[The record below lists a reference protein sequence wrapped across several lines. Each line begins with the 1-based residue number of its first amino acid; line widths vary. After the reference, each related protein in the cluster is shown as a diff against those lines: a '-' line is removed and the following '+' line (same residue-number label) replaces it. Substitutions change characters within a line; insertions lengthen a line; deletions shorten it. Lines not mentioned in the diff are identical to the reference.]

1 MEDLF
6 GQIECRTKSDSIVMR
21 ILRSAM
27 DEAHEKLQSDDG
39 PIEFLHERST
49 FYELAAILV
58 EGGLSIVEEET
69 DIPESSSDKILAD
82 LKDIRHWLQGR
93 IQDMKHLIVEKDR
106 ELTERLENELKLR
119 RALELKDMELVYL
132 HGKLEP
138 GRTKNDDIHYFP
150 MINQGVQGGPSEGD
164 IFRLKT
170 SVDQQLCNMKRKL
183 EDEKERLT
191 TERRTR
197 KSRVSSPNLS
207 FEFLDLE
214 RNGSPVFTE
223 DVNPKSEFAR
233 PDKNILIRW
242 MSSDI
247 DILKETVDLA
257 FGRMKIAEVLLLE
270 KEWRWTVEK
279 DVELILVKGF
289 ISNLQGSFDVELR
302 KKVGL
307 LNNNW
312 FDLINEIRVLCHE
325 LKDFFA
331 RNDVHEKVKGP
342 SVPGSL
348 KRTSSEPLLDIV
360 YMDNLIEEDTE
371 VERSHHVAKM
381 IKNHELIIR
390 KQRQEWNWLT
400 REVLQRE
407 GTSSCTK
414 RDEDK
419 NRLVRRIQDAITRLD
434 NLTRRKGKFADQTGV
449 SCRKCIQKKT
459 AIPKS
464 NLKRANRSPTSV
476 ESLEEDI
483 GKVKEERDGLCFQIT
498 VIEDTYQLLFRGMV
512 RDISTFLHA
521 EKTEKLMRSRSGRL
535 SLGNCPY
542 DRHINSTEERDGTVA
557 ELEGSSSSQMLLNFV
572 ESTVR
577 EDLYVVFF
585 RETVEQ
591 WKKNFVQESIG
602 SLLKEEIYMVLFR
615 EMSEAWKS
623 EKDACA
629 FESLI
634 REDIYEFVVSEAVKD
649 SCVRLTESESLNQL
663 DFQERTPRS
672 RRLDADQEGTPRS
685 RRLDADL
692 EGTPRSRRLDADSF
706 QEGTPRSR
714 TDGEESLIQKLD
726 SLLKCLEAE
735 EDLMLQAN
743 SEIKEHSVNNS
754 LVILNCEEM
763 DERDAIEWL
772 ITDDESTF
780 GSVSEKLERALQQL
794 YTSKELLVELE
805 QSLDVPDDSSIEH
818 EETRSFL
825 QQEDGQLSPSA
836 PSDTVLAI
844 VMQFQLAVGNVEHML
859 HENLENKCLRLDV
872 LKRQVDTL
880 TEPVALIRTRKF
892 LYKKAFI
899 SRCHNLK
906 LAETE
911 VDLLGD
917 QVESLL
923 CLLETIYTELSR
935 NAAVFSSYFQV
946 YDILKLIKRELHNGR
961 SCL

>member
-1 MEDLF
+1 
-6 GQIECRTKSDSIVMR
+6 
-21 ILRSAM
+21 M

-69 DIPESSSDKILAD
+69 EIPESSSDKILAD

-93 IQDMKHLIVEKDR
+93 IQDMKRLIVEKDR
-106 ELTERLENELKLR
+106 ELMERLENELKLR

-138 GRTKNDDIHYFP
+138 GRTKNDDIHDFP
-150 MINQGVQGGPSEGD
+150 MINQAVPGGRSEGD
-164 IFRLKT
+164 IFRLKN
-170 SVDQQLCNMKRKL
+170 SVDQQLCNMKQKL

-197 KSRVSSPNLS
+197 ESRVSSPNLS

-233 PDKNILIRW
+233 ADKNILIRW
-242 MSSDI
+242 MRSDI
-247 DILKETVDLA
+247 DILKENMDLA

-270 KEWRWTVEK
+270 KEWRWSVEK
-279 DVELILVKGF
+279 DVELISVKGF

-307 LNNNW
+307 LNDNW
-312 FDLINEIRVLCHE
+312 FGLINEMRVLCHE

-331 RNDVHEKVKGP
+331 RNDVREKAKGL

-348 KRTSSEPLLDIV
+348 KRTSSEPLIPDIIHT
-360 YMDNLIEEDTE
+360 DNLIEEDTE

-400 REVLQRE
+400 SEVLQRE
-407 GTSSCTK
+407 GKSSCTK
-414 RDEDK
+414 RDEDE
-419 NRLVRRIQDAITRLD
+419 NRLERRIQDAVTRLD
-434 NLTRRKGKFADQTGV
+434 NLTRRKGKFSDQTGV

-464 NLKRANRSPTSV
+464 NVKRNNRSSTTV
-476 ESLEEDI
+476 ESLEEVI
-483 GKVKEERDGLCFQIT
+483 GKLKEERDDLCFQIT
-498 VIEDTYQLLFRGMV
+498 VMEDTYQLLFNGMV
-512 RDISTFLHA
+512 RDISTFLCA
-521 EKTEKLMRSRSGRL
+521 EKTERLMRSRSGRL

-542 DRHINSTEERDGTVA
+542 DHHINSTKERDGTVA
-557 ELEGSSSSQMLLNFV
+557 ELESSSSTQMLLNFV

-585 RETVEQ
+585 REMVKQ

-602 SLLKEEIYMVLFR
+602 SLLKEEVYMVLFR

-634 REDIYEFVVSEAVKD
+634 REDIYQFVVTEAVKG
-649 SCVRLTESESLNQL
+649 SYVHLTESQALKQL
-663 DFQERTPRS
+663 DFQERTPRFRRFDADQEGTPRS

-685 RRLDADL
+685 RRLDADQ

-735 EDLMLQAN
+735 EDLMLRAS

-763 DERDAIEWL
+763 DERNAIEWL

-805 QSLDVPDDSSIEH
+805 QSLDVPDYSSIEH
-818 EETRSFL
+818 EETHSFL
-825 QQEDGQLSPSA
+825 QQEDGQVSPSA

-859 HENLENKCLRLDV
+859 HENLDNKCLR
-872 LKRQVDTL
+872 
-880 TEPVALIRTRKF
+880 
-892 LYKKAFI
+892 
-899 SRCHNLK
+899 
-906 LAETE
+906 
-911 VDLLGD
+911 
-917 QVESLL
+917 
-923 CLLETIYTELSR
+923 
-935 NAAVFSSYFQV
+935 
-946 YDILKLIKRELHNGR
+946 
-961 SCL
+961 

>member
-27 DEAHEKLQSDDG
+27 DAAHEKLQSDDG

-49 FYELAAILV
+49 FYELAAVLV
-58 EGGLSIVEEET
+58 EGGLSILEEET
-69 DIPESSSDKILAD
+69 DIPESSSDKIMAD

-93 IQDMKHLIVEKDR
+93 IQDMKRLIVEKDR
-106 ELTERLENELKLR
+106 ELMERLENELKLR
-119 RALELKDMELVYL
+119 RALELKEMELVYL

-138 GRTKNDDIHYFP
+138 GRTKNADGHDFP
-150 MINQGVQGGPSEGD
+150 MINEAVHGGPSEGD
-164 IFRLKT
+164 IFRLKN
-170 SVDQQLCNMKRKL
+170 SVDQQLCNMKQKL

-191 TERRTR
+191 TERRMR

-223 DVNPKSEFAR
+223 DVNAKSEFAR
-233 PDKNILIRW
+233 PDKNVVIRW

-247 DILKETVDLA
+247 DILKENMDLA

-279 DVELILVKGF
+279 DVELILVKSF

-307 LNNNW
+307 LNDNW
-312 FDLINEIRVLCHE
+312 FDLINEMRVLCHE

-331 RNDVHEKVKGP
+331 RNDVREKAKGP
-342 SVPGSL
+342 SAPGSL
-348 KRTSSEPLLDIV
+348 KRTSSEPLLDII
-360 YMDNLIEEDTE
+360 YTDNLIEEDTE

-390 KQRQEWNWLT
+390 KQRQEWNWMT
-400 REVLQRE
+400 RDVLQRE

-419 NRLVRRIQDAITRLD
+419 NRLERRIQDAITRLD

-449 SCRKCIQKKT
+449 CCRKCIQKKT

-464 NLKRANRSPTSV
+464 NVKRTNRSLTTV
-476 ESLEEDI
+476 ESLEEVI
-483 GKVKEERDGLCFQIT
+483 AKLKEERDGLCFQIT
-498 VIEDTYQLLFRGMV
+498 VMEDTYQLLFRGMV
-512 RDISTFLHA
+512 RDISTFLCA
-521 EKTEKLMRSRSGRL
+521 EKTERLMRSRSGRL

-542 DRHINSTEERDGTVA
+542 DHHINSAKERDGTVA
-557 ELEGSSSSQMLLNFV
+557 ELEGSSSTQMLLNFV

-585 RETVEQ
+585 RETVKQ

-602 SLLKEEIYMVLFR
+602 SLLKEEVYMVLFR

-634 REDIYEFVVSEAVKD
+634 REDIIQFVVTEAVKD
-649 SCVRLTESESLNQL
+649 SYVCLTESKALKQL
-663 DFQERTPRS
+663 DFQERTARSRRLDGDQEGTPRS
-672 RRLDADQEGTPRS
+672 TRRLDADQEGTPRS
-685 RRLDADL
+685 RRLDADQEGTPCSRRL
-692 EGTPRSRRLDADSF
+692 DADQEGTPRSRRLDADSF

-735 EDLMLQAN
+735 EDLMLRAS

-763 DERDAIEWL
+763 DERNAIEWL

-825 QQEDGQLSPSA
+825 QQEGGQVSPSA

-859 HENLENKCLRLDV
+859 HENLDNKCLR
-872 LKRQVDTL
+872 
-880 TEPVALIRTRKF
+880 
-892 LYKKAFI
+892 
-899 SRCHNLK
+899 
-906 LAETE
+906 
-911 VDLLGD
+911 
-917 QVESLL
+917 
-923 CLLETIYTELSR
+923 
-935 NAAVFSSYFQV
+935 
-946 YDILKLIKRELHNGR
+946 
-961 SCL
+961 

>member
-58 EGGLSIVEEET
+58 EGGLSIIEEET

-93 IQDMKHLIVEKDR
+93 IQDMKRLIVEKDR
-106 ELTERLENELKLR
+106 ELMERLENELKLR
-119 RALELKDMELVYL
+119 RALELKEMELVYL

-138 GRTKNDDIHYFP
+138 GRTKNDDSHDFP
-150 MINQGVQGGPSEGD
+150 MIDEAVHGGPSEGD
-164 IFRLKT
+164 IFRLKN
-170 SVDQQLCNMKRKL
+170 SVGQQLCNMKQKL
-183 EDEKERLT
+183 EDEKERLI
-191 TERRTR
+191 TERRTS

-247 DILKETVDLA
+247 DILKENMDLA

-270 KEWRWTVEK
+270 KEWRWSVEK

-307 LNNNW
+307 LNDSW
-312 FDLINEIRVLCHE
+312 FDLINEMRVLCHE

-331 RNDVHEKVKGP
+331 GNDVDEKAKGP
-342 SVPGSL
+342 SAPGSL
-348 KRTSSEPLLDIV
+348 KRTSSEPLLDII
-360 YMDNLIEEDTE
+360 YTDNLIEEDTE

-390 KQRQEWNWLT
+390 KQRQEWNWVT
-400 REVLQRE
+400 RDVLQRE

-419 NRLVRRIQDAITRLD
+419 NRLERRIQDAITRLD

-449 SCRKCIQKKT
+449 GCRKCIQKKT

-464 NLKRANRSPTSV
+464 NVKRTNRSSTTV
-476 ESLEEDI
+476 ESLEEVI
-483 GKVKEERDGLCFQIT
+483 GKLREERDGLCFQIT
-498 VIEDTYQLLFRGMV
+498 VMEDTYQLLFHGMV
-512 RDISTFLHA
+512 RDISTFLCA
-521 EKTEKLMRSRSGRL
+521 EKTERLMRSRSGRL

-542 DRHINSTEERDGTVA
+542 DHHINSAEERDGTVA
-557 ELEGSSSSQMLLNFV
+557 ELEGSSSTQMLLNFV

-585 RETVEQ
+585 RETVNQ

-602 SLLKEEIYMVLFR
+602 SLLKEEVYMVLFR

-634 REDIYEFVVSEAVKD
+634 REDIYQFVVTEAVND
-649 SCVRLTESESLNQL
+649 SYVRLTESKALKQL
-663 DFQERTPRS
+663 DFQERMPHSRRMDGDQECTPRSRRLDGDQAGTPRSRDWMVIKQARLWRLDGDQAGTPHSRRLDADQEGTPRS

-685 RRLDADL
+685 RRLDADSFQ

-714 TDGEESLIQKLD
+714 ADGEEGLIQKLD

-735 EDLMLQAN
+735 EDLMLRAS

-825 QQEDGQLSPSA
+825 QQEDGQVSPSA

-844 VMQFQLAVGNVEHML
+844 AGRIEASSRYTNRTCGFDQ
-859 HENLENKCLRLDV
+859 NK
-872 LKRQVDTL
+872 K
-880 TEPVALIRTRKF
+880 VALQEGFHFKMPQP
-892 LYKKAFI
+892 
-899 SRCHNLK
+899 
-906 LAETE
+906 E
-911 VDLLGD
+911 V
-917 QVESLL
+917 S
-923 CLLETIYTELSR
+923 
-935 NAAVFSSYFQV
+935 
-946 YDILKLIKRELHNGR
+946 
-961 SCL
+961 

>member
-1 MEDLF
+1 
-6 GQIECRTKSDSIVMR
+6 
-21 ILRSAM
+21 
-27 DEAHEKLQSDDG
+27 
-39 PIEFLHERST
+39 
-49 FYELAAILV
+49 
-58 EGGLSIVEEET
+58 
-69 DIPESSSDKILAD
+69 
-82 LKDIRHWLQGR
+82 
-93 IQDMKHLIVEKDR
+93 
-106 ELTERLENELKLR
+106 
-119 RALELKDMELVYL
+119 MELVYL

-138 GRTKNDDIHYFP
+138 GRTKNDDIQDFP
-150 MINQGVQGGPSEGD
+150 MINQAVSGGRSEGD
-164 IFRLKT
+164 IFRLKN
-170 SVDQQLCNMKRKL
+170 SVDQQLY
-183 EDEKERLT
+183 
-191 TERRTR
+191 
-197 KSRVSSPNLS
+197 
-207 FEFLDLE
+207 LE

-233 PDKNILIRW
+233 ADKNILIRW
-242 MSSDI
+242 MRSDI
-247 DILKETVDLA
+247 DILKENMDLE

-270 KEWRWTVEK
+270 KEWRWSVEK
-279 DVELILVKGF
+279 DVELISVKGF
-289 ISNLQGSFDVELR
+289 ISNLQRSFDVELR

-307 LNNNW
+307 LNDNW
-312 FDLINEIRVLCHE
+312 FGLINEMRVLCHE

-331 RNDVHEKVKGP
+331 RNDVHEKAKGL

-348 KRTSSEPLLDIV
+348 KRTSSEPLIPDIIHT
-360 YMDNLIEEDTE
+360 DNLIEEDTE

-400 REVLQRE
+400 SEVLQRE
-407 GTSSCTK
+407 GKSSCTK
-414 RDEDK
+414 RDEDE
-419 NRLVRRIQDAITRLD
+419 NRLERRIQDAITRLD

-464 NLKRANRSPTSV
+464 NVKRNNRSSTTV
-476 ESLEEDI
+476 ESLEEVI
-483 GKVKEERDGLCFQIT
+483 GKLKEERDDLCFQIT
-498 VIEDTYQLLFRGMV
+498 VMEDTYQLLFNGMV
-512 RDISTFLHA
+512 RDISTFLCA
-521 EKTEKLMRSRSGRL
+521 EKTERLMRSRSGRL

-542 DRHINSTEERDGTVA
+542 DHHINSAKERDGTVA
-557 ELEGSSSSQMLLNFV
+557 ELESSSSTQMLLNFV

-585 RETVEQ
+585 REMVKQ

-602 SLLKEEIYMVLFR
+602 SLLKEEVYMVLFR

-634 REDIYEFVVSEAVKD
+634 REDIYQFVVTEAVKD
-649 SCVRLTESESLNQL
+649 SYAHLTESQALKQL
-663 DFQERTPRS
+663 DFQERTPRF
-672 RRLDADQEGTPRS
+672 RRFDADQEGTPRS
-685 RRLDADL
+685 RRLDADQ

-735 EDLMLQAN
+735 EDLMLRAS

-763 DERDAIEWL
+763 DERNAIEWL

-805 QSLDVPDDSSIEH
+805 QSLDVPDYSSIEH
-818 EETRSFL
+818 EETHSFL
-825 QQEDGQLSPSA
+825 QQEDGQVSPSA

-859 HENLENKCLRLDV
+859 HENLDNKCLRLEV

-880 TEPVALIRTRKF
+880 TAPVALIRTRKL

-899 SRCHNLK
+899 SRCHNLN

-923 CLLETIYTELSR
+923 CLLEMVYTELSR
-935 NAAVFSSYFQV
+935 NAAVFSGYFEVIASFASMCRCWEILVQTRLPQNKPTACALAMWSIRSERTTPDRKIVQV
-946 YDILKLIKRELHNGR
+946 YEMLKLIKTELRKGR
-961 SCL
+961 SYV